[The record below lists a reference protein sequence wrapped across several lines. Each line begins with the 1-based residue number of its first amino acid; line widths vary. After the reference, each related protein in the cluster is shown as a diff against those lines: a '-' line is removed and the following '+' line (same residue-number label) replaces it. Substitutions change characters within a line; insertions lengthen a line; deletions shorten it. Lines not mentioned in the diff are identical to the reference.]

1 MKKIFRKLSSIK
13 TKLTIAFA
21 LILIIPGIV
30 IGTEAYLI
38 AKSTMEKEV
47 LAGVDENVNLL
58 NSIIDSTMQPK
69 THDIEVFSQSVTSQ
83 LYKGDKSPELRSLF
97 DQYVKLSPEVHSIYV
112 GTETGLLVQEPKA
125 ALPPDF
131 DPRSRD
137 WYKAAMDK
145 KGEVVI
151 SKPYT
156 SVDTGETVLTI
167 SQTTKDG
174 SGVLAADITI
184 NYLQDI
190 TNSVKIGK
198 KGYAFLL
205 DKDKTYIAHPNKIGT
220 KENAGF
226 INKMYEK
233 ENGQFDYKLDG
244 ADKTMSFVTNKLT
257 GWKIGGSMYS
267 SEISKDVAPIFQKT
281 MFFIILSFIIGA
293 VAVFFIIKSI
303 IKPLKILKEKAVTVS
318 KGDLTE
324 QIHVQTHD
332 EIGQLGVAFNEMQE
346 SLKLLVQQIDNN
358 AQHTA
363 SSAEQLL
370 ASAEQTSAA
379 TEQVAVSV
387 QEVANNAES
396 QTVAIDKNNQSLFE
410 VSKGV
415 GRITESSMKV
425 SELAYHTTKQAEVG
439 EEAVTKT
446 VNQMNSIHNSVME
459 SNEMIKSLYER
470 SKDVSSILDVIT
482 GIADQTNLLALN
494 AAIEAARA
502 GEHGK
507 GFAVVADE
515 VRKLAEQSQT
525 SAKEIYEIV
534 QRIQQETK
542 SSVETMACV
551 TDDVQNG
558 VRISNEAIVTFKQI
572 VQKMEEITPYMEEVS
587 AIAQQM
593 SAGVQ
598 EVTANS
604 NEIGTIAQENAAA
617 SEEVAASTQ
626 EQAASMEEI
635 SASAKS
641 LAVMAEDLKELISKF
656 KY

>member
-1 MKKIFRKLSSIK
+1 MKKFINKFSHIK
-13 TKLTIAFA
+13 TKLILAFA

-30 IGTEAYLI
+30 IGTEAYLT
-38 AKSTMEKEV
+38 AKSTVEEQV
-47 LAGVDENVNLL
+47 LAGATENVNLL

-83 LYKGDKSPELRSLF
+83 LYKGENSPDLRSVF
-97 DQYVKLSPEVHSIYV
+97 DQYVKLHPEVQSIYV

-125 ALPPDF
+125 TLPPGF
-131 DPRSRD
+131 DPRKRD
-137 WYKAAMDK
+137 WYKAAMAK
-145 KGEVVI
+145 EGEVAI

-174 SGVLAADITI
+174 SGVVAADITM

-198 KGYAFLL
+198 EGYAFLL
-205 DKDKTYIAHPNKIGT
+205 DENKTYLAHPKKVGIQE
-220 KENAGF
+220 KAGF
-226 INKMYEK
+226 INRMYEK
-233 ENGQFDYKLDG
+233 EKGQFGYKFNG
-244 ADKTMSFVTNKLT
+244 EDKIMSFATNKLT
-257 GWKIGGSMYS
+257 GWKIGGSMYT
-267 SEISKDVAPIFQKT
+267 SEIKAEVAPIYTKT
-281 MFFIILSFIIGA
+281 LLVIVITLLIGA
-293 VAVFFIIKSI
+293 IVVFFITKSI
-303 IKPLKILKEKAVTVS
+303 IKPLKILKEKAITVS

-324 QIHVQTHD
+324 QIHVQTND

-346 SLKLLVQQIDNN
+346 SLKGLVHKIDDN

-370 ASAEQTSAA
+370 AGAEQTSAA

-387 QEVANNAES
+387 QEVANNAEA

-415 GRITESSMKV
+415 DRIAESSLKV

-439 EEAVTKT
+439 EETVAKT
-446 VNQMNSIHNSVME
+446 VNQMNSIHDSVME

-525 SAKEIYEIV
+525 SAKEIYGIV

-558 VRISNEAIVTFKQI
+558 VRISNEAIVTFRQI
-572 VQKMEEITPYMEEVS
+572 VQKMEEITPHMEEVS

-604 NEIGTIAQENAAA
+604 NEIGIIAQENAAA

-641 LAVMAEDLKELISKF
+641 LTIMAEDLKDLISKF